1 MSEVMIDIE
10 TLSTQPNALILTIGA
25 IKFNRADRT
34 FKDIKEYETLYV
46 KVNKSSLYTFHID
59 PDTQTWW
66 SMQSKDAQNEVFG
79 GENRVNIK
87 EALLALTK
95 FIKGSRSYWSNSPNF
110 DYVIL
115 ENAYRQCGLEP
126 PWKFWELMDTRTL
139 YNLAEVSLKAM
150 STKFPS
156 KVYHH
161 ALDDCHKQILTLY
174 QALDILVPI
183 SNQIKRRKI

>member
-1 MSEVMIDIE
+1 
-10 TLSTQPNALILTIGA
+10 
-25 IKFNRADRT
+25 
-34 FKDIKEYETLYV
+34 
-46 KVNKSSLYTFHID
+46 
-59 PDTQTWW
+59 
-66 SMQSKDAQNEVFG
+66 MQSKDAQNEVFG

-115 ENAYRQCGLEP
+115 ENAYRQCGLES
-126 PWKFWELMDTRTL
+126 PWKFWELMDTRTV

-150 STKFPS
+150 STNFPS
-156 KVYHH
+156 KMCHH

-174 QALDILVPI
+174 QALDILIP
-183 SNQIKRRKI
+183 NNLAKRKKK